1 MVRSESQVTAST
13 NLMSELNGVSDRVT
27 VTDGVVEQE
36 PQEGVPSVVELEAP
50 EAAQAEAEGAPSLAS
65 VVLSATPSPSPT
77 PPPSPPLSAPAAAVT
92 TTSPSPPPLPLPGA
106 LPALQGDL
114 EGEEIT
120 RTILSEDEPEA
131 LVGEELEAESH
142 PEENAESNEGLNV
155 RKGHG
160 PGECSLCRRL
170 QGGSA
175 AARSARKW
183 GDVRDISVLYHF

>member
-1 MVRSESQVTAST
+1 MTAST

-50 EAAQAEAEGAPSLAS
+50 EAAQAEAEGAPSSAS

-77 PPPSPPLSAPAAAVT
+77 PPPSPPLSAPAAAVAVT
-92 TTSPSPPPLPLPGA
+92 TTSPPPPPLPLPGA

-160 PGECSLCRRL
+160 PGECSSC
-170 QGGSA
+170 QA
-175 AARSARKW
+175 AAGWVS
-183 GDVRDISVLYHF
+183 GSQSCQGVG